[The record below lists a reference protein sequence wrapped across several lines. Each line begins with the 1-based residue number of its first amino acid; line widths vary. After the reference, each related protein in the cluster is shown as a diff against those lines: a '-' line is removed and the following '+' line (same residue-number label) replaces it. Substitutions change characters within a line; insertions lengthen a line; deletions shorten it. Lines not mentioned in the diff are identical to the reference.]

1 MYLGG
6 DHETSASVVRF
17 GVAVRAGSKQGL
29 ERSQVTFASGV
40 HESRNAVS
48 VGQIW
53 AFIGQI
59 RRCNELESSMEKEL
73 TEGRALR
80 AKHCHDI
87 AVAFHGGH
95 HQSSAF

>member
-17 GVAVRAGSKQGL
+17 GVTVCAGSKQSL
-29 ERSQVTFASGV
+29 EGSQVTFASGV

-53 AFIGQI
+53 MFLGQI
-59 RRCNELESSMEKEL
+59 RKCNGPKSFMEKEL

-80 AKHCHDI
+80 AKHRHDI